1 LFVTKPAIGFIGL
14 GVMGTPMAGHLAA
27 AGYKL
32 TVLDLDRAVADA
44 LARQFD
50 TVRAVATVA
59 EVGAASD
66 IVITMLPSGKPVQ
79 DTAIGA
85 GGLIETLKPGSLVL
99 DTSSSEPWFTKETAE
114 RLAQAGVT
122 MVDAPVSGAEW
133 GAKAAELVFMVG
145 GADEDVE
152 RVAPL
157 LDIMGKARFHLGP
170 VGAGHTMKSLNNLV
184 TSVTFMA
191 TGEALLAGK
200 RAGLDPDVMVDVL
213 NQSTG
218 GSWVCQTH
226 FKQRI
231 FNRAFDDPFKLAL
244 MVKDIGIA
252 LQAASSTGVGMP
264 LAEETGRQW
273 REIAGGQSADASVSR
288 MIAGMEEREGI
299 ELTPGRG

>member
-1 LFVTKPAIGFIGL
+1 
-14 GVMGTPMAGHLAA
+14 MAGHLAA

-32 TVLDLDRAVADA
+32 TVMDLNRTAADA
-44 LARQFD
+44 LAAKYPN
-50 TVRAVATVA
+50 VKAATSIA

-66 IVITMLPSGKPVQ
+66 IVLTMLPSGEPVQ
-79 DTAIGA
+79 KTAIGA
-85 GGLIETLKPGSLVL
+85 GGLIKAMKPGSLLL
-99 DTSSSEPWFTKETAE
+99 DTSSSEPWFTQETAKK
-114 RLAQAGVT
+114 LAKAGIA

-145 GADEDVE
+145 GAAEDVA

-200 RAGLDPDVMVDVL
+200 SAGLDPDTMIDVM
-213 NQSTG
+213 NISTS
-218 GSWVCQTH
+218 GSWITQTH

-231 FNRAFDDPFKLAL
+231 FNRTFDDPFKLAL

-252 LQAASSTGVGMP
+252 LKAASGTKTSMP
-264 LAEETGRQW
+264 VAEETGRQW
-273 REIAGGQSADASVSR
+273 RAIADGQPDGASVSR
-288 MIAGMEEREGI
+288 LIAGMEDRAGI
-299 ELTPGRG
+299 KLTPGQG